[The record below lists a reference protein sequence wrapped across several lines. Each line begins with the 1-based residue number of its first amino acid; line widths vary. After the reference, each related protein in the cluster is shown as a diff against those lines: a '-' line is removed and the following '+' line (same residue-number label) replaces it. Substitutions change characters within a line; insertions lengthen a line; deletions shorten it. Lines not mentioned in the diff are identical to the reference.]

1 MRLLQ
6 KNQQT
11 FYYAIYLNRDE
22 DVRDDDGNLT
32 GDKKPVYDSPKKA
45 TGNIS
50 TSIGELD
57 EKIFGGITDY
67 SRTVCTTAELPEKT
81 RVWIGIVP
89 DTQETPHNYEV
100 KRKGDSLNETIYA
113 LQEVTVQ

>member
-6 KNQQT
+6 KNQKI
-11 FYYAIYLNRDE
+11 FYYSIYLNREE
-22 DVRDDDGNLT
+22 DVLDDEGNLT
-32 GDKKPVYDSPKKA
+32 GDKKPVYGPPTEAS
-45 TGNIS
+45 GNIS

-81 RVWIGIVP
+81 RVWIGIVH